1 MAFQNDCTLSEQ
13 HVQVTFACSIAS
25 STLGVL
31 GLFSHSGGC
40 VIVPH
45 IGFKNSILSTF
56 FLLCKII
63 YILYWKI
70 RVWGSINKKIKSHPY
85 EIALPRKDLMFWS
98 ILPFIY
104 IFLTVVDIL
113 VK

>member
-13 HVQVTFACSIAS
+13 HVQVTFTCSIAS

-31 GLFSHSGGC
+31 GLFNFSHSGGC

-63 YILYWKI
+63 HILYWKI
-70 RVWGSINKKIKSHPY
+70 RVCGSINKKIKSYPY
-85 EIALPRKDLMFWS
+85 EIALPRKDLIFWCT
-98 ILPFIY
+98 LPFIY
-104 IFLTVVDIL
+104 IF
-113 VK
+113 